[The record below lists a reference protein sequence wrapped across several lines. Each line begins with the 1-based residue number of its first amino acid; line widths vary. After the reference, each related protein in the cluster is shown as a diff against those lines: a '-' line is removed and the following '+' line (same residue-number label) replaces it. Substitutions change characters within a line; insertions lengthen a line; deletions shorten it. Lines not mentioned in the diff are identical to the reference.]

1 MSKGRD
7 DPDLNGEG
15 CAATRPAF
23 CDTGARAMPAG
34 ANVCGGG
41 DD

>member
-1 MSKGRD
+1 MA
-7 DPDLNGEG
+7 L
-15 CAATRPAF
+15 TRMGGMCSYKTMF

-34 ANVCGGG
+34 ANVRGRG